1 MNIIN
6 KKNTLAIVPAR
17 GGSKRLKR
25 KNLYPLLGKPMIQYS
40 LDILK
45 NLGDF
50 ATPFISTEDEEI
62 FQYCQ
67 NQGFSMPYRR
77 PKNLSEDDTSIID
90 VILDTVDWYKAKT
103 GRDSYPGI
111 EDPGVISVTKIFNYF
126 KFYKYKTEVMGA
138 SFRNIDEIKELAGCD
153 LLTISPKLLTELNQ
167 STINLPKKLDVNKP
181 KDVHQKI
188 EIDTNKF
195 YEMMNNDL
203 MASEKLDEGIKKFSK
218 AIDDL
223 ELMLNERLVMLE
235 DNKAVALS
243 A

>member
-90 VILDTVDWYKAKT
+90 VILDTVDWYKAKMNLLFEVIVLLQPT
-103 GRDSYPGI
+103 SPDRSI
-111 EDPGVISVTKIFNYF
+111 EDVIKGILKF
-126 KFYKYKTEVMGA
+126 KE
-138 SFRNIDEIKELAGCD
+138 
-153 LLTISPKLLTELNQ
+153 
-167 STINLPKKLDVNKP
+167 DVNKSVVSIQP
-181 KDVHQKI
+181 MLEPPEECI
-188 EIDTNKF
+188 C
-195 YEMMNNDL
+195 
-203 MASEKLDEGIKKFSK
+203 IKENGNWSPLLGKTQDNHNSQNFSK
-218 AIDDL
+218 NYYFIDGSIYIASVNHLRSFKSFIVSKKTNFLFLDKRWPVDIDFLQDL
-223 ELMLNERLVMLE
+223 E
-235 DNKAVALS
+235 VAEAIMKKS
-243 A
+243 T